1 MIYDN
6 LDQLYEEIKNDRSQ
20 LIEIKDQTLLI
31 KVEINRKIKIINLE
45 MEQVRVGMSD
55 IIDYYLMLKLK
66 DIKSKKQNDKV
77 LETQA
82 RIMDRIKQLE

>member
-1 MIYDN
+1 
-6 LDQLYEEIKNDRSQ
+6 
-20 LIEIKDQTLLI
+20 
-31 KVEINRKIKIINLE
+31 
-45 MEQVRVGMSD
+45 MSD